1 MIMRHDL
8 LADMFS
14 IIKNAEAIGKH
25 ACVTPASNLIKHIL
39 LIMQKGGYIGEFEF
53 IDDGKG
59 GEFKVQLLGKVNDCG
74 VIKPRFSVSSKDF
87 IDWEKRY
94 LPASSLGILLVSTS
108 QGVISHSDAKKNNVG
123 GKLLGFI
130 Y

>member
-1 MIMRHDL
+1 MRHDL

-14 IIKNAEAIGKH
+14 VIKNAEGIGKH

-53 IDDGKG
+53 VDNGRG

-74 VIKPRFSVSSKDF
+74 VIKPRFSVSSDGF
-87 IDWEKRY
+87 IGWEKRY
-94 LPASSLGILLVSTS
+94 LPASGMGILLVSTS
-108 QGVISHSDAKKNNVG
+108 QGVLAHGEAKKKNVG
-123 GKLLGFI
+123 GKLLGFV